1 MKYDLIQGLDKKISK
16 LIMGND
22 NQTDFDEASKLWDHW
37 IEVGGNT
44 FDNAHIYGGGSME
57 TLLGKW
63 HKSRKNLKELVV
75 IAKGAH
81 TPNCNPQSISLQLN
95 ESLDRLQCDAV
106 DIYIMHRDNLD
117 VPVNEFIDALNEE
130 KNKGRIKI
138 FGGSNWTINRFQE
151 ANNWAEK
158 NKKAKFSILNN
169 NLALS
174 KMINPLWDGCVSSND
189 EETLVY
195 LQKTQT
201 AHLSWSSQ
209 GRGYFLDDNITK
221 KIEEQIT
228 QLTDDGKNI
237 SSNILL
243 RYAIT
248 CMYKEEYG
256 KATSILKETLLKTE
270 QLGYVLNA
278 LAVASSRLR
287 RHRPE
292 STLGLPRC
300 WASRSR
306 RGSPLMTRRT
316 WTSRLVGRSP

>member
-1 MKYDLIQGLDKKISK
+1 MKYDKINGLEKKISK

-22 NQTDFDEASKLWDHW
+22 NQTDFEQASRLWDHW
-37 IEVGGNT
+37 IDVGGNT

-63 HKSRKNLKELVV
+63 HKSRKNLKELVI

-81 TPNCNPQSISLQLN
+81 TPNCNPQSISSQLN

-117 VPVNEFIDALNEE
+117 VPVNEFIDVLNEE
-130 KNKGRIKI
+130 KDKGRIKI

-189 EETLVY
+189 EETLAY

-221 KIEEQIT
+221 NIEEQIT
-228 QLTDDGKNI
+228 KQ
-237 SSNILL
+237 
-243 RYAIT
+243 
-248 CMYKEEYG
+248 
-256 KATSILKETLLKTE
+256 
-270 QLGYVLNA
+270 
-278 LAVASSRLR
+278 
-287 RHRPE
+287 
-292 STLGLPRC
+292 
-300 WASRSR
+300 
-306 RGSPLMTRRT
+306 
-316 WTSRLVGRSP
+316 